1 MTVKTRSIV
10 FLSCCVISAGW
21 APATAQAQTV
31 VLPDKAPWRVFLTAA
46 RLKKHSHQAE
56 SYTQAPPPGWTAA
69 DFDDSAWGRYSTD
82 ITEAMGGYGSEQ
94 APERALICMRTQF
107 GVDDPAKLTDLTLE
121 MEYRGG
127 VVVYVN
133 GREITRK
140 HLPAG
145 KLNHETQADAYPREA
160 FVDPDGN
167 RLRRTSRPAEEFRDR
182 YEKRIR
188 SLRVKIPADS
198 LGKGTNTIAL
208 QIHWAPLKPMR
219 TNSRDAW
226 ATAGLCKATLVS
238 PSGRGAVAYADA
250 LKQIT
255 VSNATPLDT
264 IAVKPGK
271 FRAGFLW
278 WNITV
283 TPAGITRGNPFETL
297 RPMRAV
303 APRGG
308 TCSDQ
313 VVVSGPEGF
322 AGLTARLSPMRH
334 TKKQT
339 VLPADGLSVRFA
351 HQADY
356 EDFCNAL
363 RPDPADGA
371 PVQPVW
377 VLADIPRDQAP
388 GWYVG
393 TLTIGHQKR
402 TWQVPV
408 QILVSPWTVPDPKD
422 NATLVSMYQSPETLA
437 DTYDVELYSDENF
450 KLIEKSFRAM
460 AKCGNDVVLVPVIL
474 GDYLHHQSGMVR
486 WVKKGQ
492 GYQPD
497 FSLLKRYLDLHIE
510 VFGKP
515 KVVTLLVWKHDFG
528 CRTWF
533 RGQNKKTTGPC
544 MVTLFDPET
553 GKTQPMEAPHFGQPG
568 SEAFW
573 TTMIEGVREIVKK
586 RGIDDRFLLLGEVFD
601 SRPLEQH
608 VKFFKKIQP
617 KMRWQGYAH
626 WVREPKPVNGK
637 FVAHSGVE
645 IGFKIGPNGGG
656 LPELSR
662 NWPEKPQ
669 REYLIAQAERTSIH
683 YKSSPLSYRAVLYG
697 DRDGGGT
704 IGRIGMDFWP
714 TITDDRGR
722 LRSRYQAPPKE
733 GWLWRGHCPSLTS
746 PGPDGAVVTT
756 RGQMFLEGLQ
766 ETELAVQL
774 AREAL
779 KASQEIQG
787 RIEHC
792 QARRRDSWHVGAC
805 LSQAT
810 ISLDWNA
817 LAARE
822 YALAA
827 RIAGLSDAENLWN
840 DPPAIEEDGR

>member
-1 MTVKTRSIV
+1 MVLLASWVT
-10 FLSCCVISAGW
+10 CVLW
-21 APATAQAQTV
+21 APAARPAQGQTV
-31 VLPDKAPWRVFLTAA
+31 LLPEGAPWRVFLTAA
-46 RLKKHSHQAE
+46 RLKKHSHTAE
-56 SYTQAPPPGWTAA
+56 SYTQAPPKGWADR
-69 DFDDSAWGRYSTD
+69 DFDDTGWGRYSSD
-82 ITEAMGGYGSEQ
+82 ISEAMGEYGSQ
-94 APERALICMRTQF
+94 QPPERALICMRTLF
-107 GVDDPAKLTDLTLE
+107 GVEDPSKLTDLTLT

-133 GREITRK
+133 GKEIARR
-140 HLPAG
+140 HLPSG
-145 KLNHETQADAYPREA
+145 ELSHESQADAYPKEA

-167 RLRRTSRPAEEFRDR
+167 RLRRTSRPAEDFRDR

-188 SLRVKIPADS
+188 SLKVRIPADS
-198 LGKGTNTIAL
+198 LRKGGNTLAL
-208 QIHWAPLKPMR
+208 QIHWAPLKGMR

-226 ATAGLCKATLVS
+226 ATAGLCSATVTS
-238 PSGRGAVAYADA
+238 ESGRGAIAYADA
-250 LKQIT
+250 LKQVT
-255 VSNATPLDT
+255 VNNATPLDT

-271 FRAGFLW
+271 FREGFLW
-278 WNITV
+278 WNMTIT
-283 TPAGITRGNPFETL
+283 PSGITRGNPFETI

-308 TCSDQ
+308 TCSAQ

-322 AGLTARLSPMRH
+322 RGLQASLSAMRH
-334 TKKQT
+334 VDGGA
-339 VLPADGLSVRFA
+339 VLPAKGLSVRFA

-356 EDFCNAL
+356 EEFCNGL
-363 RPDPADGA
+363 SPKPADGA

-377 VLADIPRDQAP
+377 VLADIPRDQKP

-393 TLTIGHQKR
+393 TLTVKHARR
-402 TWQVPV
+402 TWEVPV
-408 QILVSPWTVPDPKD
+408 QVLVSPWTVPDPKD

-474 GDYLHHQSGMVR
+474 DDYLHHEKGMIR
-486 WVKKGQ
+486 WVKKGD

-497 FSLLKRYLDLHIE
+497 FSLFERYLDLHTE

-533 RGQNKKTTGPC
+533 RGMNSKEIKPC
-544 MVTLFDPET
+544 MVTLLDPKT
-553 GKTQPMEAPHFGQPG
+553 GKTQPMKAPHFGEPD
-568 SEAFW
+568 SEKFW

-586 RGIDDRFLLLGEVFD
+586 RKIDDRFLLLGEVFD

-637 FVAHSGVE
+637 FIAHSGVE

-662 NWPEKPQ
+662 NWPERPK
-669 REYLIAQAERTSIH
+669 REYLIAQAERTTIH
-683 YKSSPLSYRAVLYG
+683 YESSPLSYRAVMYG

-704 IGRIGMDFWP
+704 IARIGMDFWP
-714 TITDDRGR
+714 NITDDRGR
-722 LRSRYQAPPKE
+722 LRSRYRAPQKE

-746 PGPDGAVVTT
+746 PGPDGAVITT
-756 RGQMFLEGLQ
+756 RGQMFLEGVQ

-774 AREAL
+774 VRDAVD
-779 KASQEIQG
+779 ASDDVKS
-787 RIEHC
+787 RIEDC
-792 QARRRDSWHVGAC
+792 QAKRRDSWHVGAC

-810 ISLDWNA
+810 ISLDWSA

-827 RIAGLSDAENLWN
+827 KIAGVKDAENLWN
-840 DPPAIEEDGR
+840 EPPAAGGAKE